1 MTQLRPRTSVGPP
14 GRCASQGA
22 LAAASGPL
30 VEDVVLKGRSSRR
43 AQDLR
48 HDPPPWRRER
58 LSPGHFD
65 EDQLYAAV
73 VRSVSDAIISKTLDG
88 TVTGWNRAAERLF
101 GYTADEAIGQSI
113 DLIIPAD
120 RLDEA
125 TRIMECVRGGEHLD
139 HHETIRRSRDGRLLD
154 VSLSVSPIRSPSGE
168 IIGAANI
175 VHDITDQKYAER
187 KFELAV
193 EACPSGIL
201 MIDSSGAIMLVNAE
215 LERQFGYDRSEL
227 IGKCVDVLLPE
238 RFSAIHAKHRGFSY
252 ATPAVRAM
260 GQGRDLKG
268 RRKDGSEF
276 SVEIGLNPIKA
287 REGALVLATVID
299 ITARKEAE
307 KAVELQNE
315 QLRQSNA
322 ELEQFAYVAS
332 HDLQEPLRMVAN
344 FTQLLQDRYGGQL
357 DDKAHKYI
365 GYAVEGAKRMQSL
378 VRYLLTYSRITATEK
393 VLKPVDSAAIAAA
406 AAERLSPLIKESGA
420 ELRVA
425 QLPAVMGDEIELG
438 QVFQNLISNA
448 VKFRSS
454 ERPRIDIAAERCNGV
469 WKFAVADNGIG
480 IDAKFSERIF
490 QMFQRLHERGRYEG
504 SGIGLAIAKKIIE
517 RHHGTIWFTSA
528 LGQGTTFYF
537 TLSAV
542 DGSQ

>member
-1 MTQLRPRTSVGPP
+1 
-14 GRCASQGA
+14 
-22 LAAASGPL
+22 L
-30 VEDVVLKGRSSRR
+30 VEDVVLKGRSSRQ
-43 AQDLR
+43 AEDLR
-48 HDPPPWRRER
+48 QELPKRRDNER
-58 LSPGHFD
+58 LLQGHLD
-65 EDQLYAAV
+65 EDQFYAAV
-73 VRSVSDAIISKTLDG
+73 VRSVRDAIVTKALDG
-88 TVTGWNRAAERLF
+88 TITGWNRAAERLF
-101 GYTADEAIGQSI
+101 GYTADEAIGRSI
-113 DLIIPAD
+113 DIIVPPE
-120 RLDEA
+120 RRDEIA
-125 TRIMECVRGGEHLD
+125 RIVESTARGEHVD
-139 HHETIRRSRDGRLLD
+139 HYETIRLSRDGRRLD
-154 VSLSVSPIRSPSGE
+154 VSLSISPVRSPTGE
-168 IIGAANI
+168 IIGAAKI
-175 VHDITDQKYAER
+175 VRDITDQRFAER

-227 IGKCVDVLLPE
+227 IGKCIDVLLPE
-238 RFSAIHAKHRGFSY
+238 PLSAIHARHRAFFY

-276 SVEIGLNPIKA
+276 SVEIGLNPIRAK
-287 REGALVLATVID
+287 EGALVLATVID

-307 KAVELQNE
+307 KAIELQNE

-344 FTQLLQDRYGGQL
+344 FTQLLQDRYGDRL

-378 VRYLLTYSRITATEK
+378 VRDLLTYSRVTATEK
-393 VLKPVDSAAIAAA
+393 VRKPVDSAAIAAA
-406 AAERLSPLIKESGA
+406 AAERLSPSIRESGA
-420 ELRVA
+420 ELRISA
-425 QLPAVMGDEIELG
+425 LPVVMGDEIELG

-448 VKFRSS
+448 VKFRSDRS
-454 ERPRIDIAAERCNGV
+454 PRIDISAERCDGV
-469 WKFAVADNGIG
+469 WEFAIADNGIG

-490 QMFQRLHERGRYEG
+490 QMFQRLHERGKYDG

-528 LGQGTTFYF
+528 PGQGTTFYF
-537 TLSAV
+537 TLLAE
-542 DGSQ
+542 DDSQ

>member
-1 MTQLRPRTSVGPP
+1 M
-14 GRCASQGA
+14 
-22 LAAASGPL
+22 
-30 VEDVVLKGRSSRR
+30 
-43 AQDLR
+43 
-48 HDPPPWRRER
+48 
-58 LSPGHFD
+58 
-65 EDQLYAAV
+65 

-268 RRKDGSEF
+268 WRKDGSEF

-287 REGALVLATVID
+287 REGALVLATVFD

-344 FTQLLQDRYGGQL
+344 FTQLLQVRYGGQL

-454 ERPRIDIAAERCNGV
+454 ERPRIDIAAERCDGV
-469 WKFAVADNGIG
+469 WKLAVADNGIG